1 MSTTKVSIDF
11 SALGITWTP
20 DTTYT
25 VSLEENFVRESSG
38 DFAQPSPAV
47 ASFATFITNSTG
59 PIRTGSTPGG
69 PNGITD
75 NRYATITYDR
85 KVLKNTGQIKLYKV
99 GTYGDTLI
107 NAFNVTDSTV
117 TYYSEAYTGGYY
129 NLQLDL
135 GTYVNEPG
143 AVYYFLVDAGIVKD
157 YDGFL
162 SPAISDTSIWQWTTG
177 NATALTSTYPTN
189 NATGVNKSN
198 LTLSFDRSVHAGTGY
213 INLYNKTTNELLNS
227 FDVTSTDRI
236 TFSGNVCTVNLGFI
250 LSSDTTYYVTVGN
263 GAIIDAGGLKYPG
276 FSNNS
281 TFTFATATGIS
292 AGTLWTQNLYELD
305 PTIAYAQII
314 FPSSTLLSATTANTT
329 NNTAGIQLWKVG
341 TSDTLIHTFYDNK
354 TSIGGQSG
362 PYEATIDNT
371 WTIDVFCSTWLE
383 QNATYYLLIQAGAYI
398 DTATGLSIPAITS
411 KTALTWNT
419 NYGLLDTSAKTYT
432 GNTSFGTFGAYQSNT
447 VPLSNVNLWNIF
459 KLLNNTVTYTVS
471 LSSNIGKFT
480 DSAGTGLASPYTFS
494 GTRSV
499 IREIILAAKF
509 WPNKNNTSN
518 GTVTVVLKQSTTTLS
533 TDTITMTYSGTSATL
548 DSYRTFVYSGMAS
561 GNTFTPTAELLTY
574 YNTVDIVL
582 VGAGGGG
589 RKGGGGGGGGG
600 VVQLTNQTL
609 TNQTYTFSIASGT
622 NNSSGNTGGNA
633 SNGASTTAFGQTA
646 GGGLGA
652 TYATYTGTSQPGI
665 GGVSGTP
672 QSNAASATPSRTPK
686 NSYLLYQAA
695 LSTVQKR
702 FGSQSLLLDGTGDSL
717 MVDAST
723 DFVFGTGDFTLEAWI
738 YRSPTNLNS
747 TYDSIFD
754 FRNSSTVDG
763 IWFAIGTDGLLFY
776 QNGLTFKKAAGTTQ
790 VPASQWVHVYLYRTS
805 GVVTI
810 GWNTTAYL
818 TPVSSTIT
826 DTNNYNTNTGNPLYI
841 GGYLNSNGTQAFNGY
856 IDEVRV
862 SKGVSR
868 GIISNPQTT
877 AYTNDAYTVLLL
889 HFESGLSDDY
899 IGIVYGGGGGAG
911 GNSTS
916 YYGYGGVGL
925 TSSIVGLTL
934 AKGGDSDV
942 SGQGDYTSGY
952 TILSANPQ
960 STDLSSQTGTRWR
973 YSGNGGMGVTGSQY
987 LPVAA
992 VEGMVYI
999 KMKSS

>member
-1 MSTTKVSIDF
+1 MSTTTVSIDF
-11 SALGITWTP
+11 SALGIAFVP
-20 DTTYT
+20 GTTYT
-25 VSLEENFVRESSG
+25 VDMEADFVQETSTE
-38 DFAQPSPAV
+38 AQPSPAI
-47 ASFATFITNSTG
+47 AGLATFITNSTG
-59 PIRTGSTPGG
+59 PVWTGNYPATATTV
-69 PNGITD
+69 ID
-75 NRYATITYDR
+75 NNTMIIYYDR
-85 KVLKNTGQIKLYKV
+85 KIVKNTGQIKLYKA
-99 GTYGDTLI
+99 GATDTLI
-107 NAFNVTDSTV
+107 NTYYITDSAITIDA
-117 TYYSEAYTGGYY
+117 SGYY
-129 NLQLDL
+129 LTIPLSL
-135 GTYVNEPG
+135 YANE
-143 AVYYFLVDAGIVKD
+143 ANTQYYFLIDAGIVKD
-157 YDGFL
+157 YDGFS
-162 SPAISDTSIWQWTTG
+162 SPAINDSSTIRWTTG
-177 NATALTSTYPTN
+177 NATALTYLNPSN
-189 NATGVNKSN
+189 NATGFNKSN
-198 LTLSFDRSVHAGTGY
+198 LQLTFDRNVRAGSGY
-213 INLYNKTTNELLNS
+213 IKLYNKTTSTLLNS

-236 TFSGNVCTVNLGFI
+236 SFSGNNCLITLGFI
-250 LSSDTTYYVTVGN
+250 LDADTNYYITVDN
-263 GAIIDAGGLKYPG
+263 GAIIDTGGLKYPG
-276 FSNNS
+276 FTNNS
-281 TFTFATATGIS
+281 TFSFTTTTGVSNSSFRTID
-292 AGTLWTQNLYELD
+292 LY
-305 PTIAYAQII
+305 
-314 FPSSTLLSATTANTT
+314 SRSATTARLVITFPNATRPTATTANAT

-341 TSDTLIHTFYDNK
+341 TTDTLVHTFYNGKD
-354 TSIGGQSG
+354 SVGGQSG
-362 PYEATIDNT
+362 PYEALTSVNSIE
-371 WTIDVFCSTWLE
+371 VYCSTWLQ
-383 QNATYYLLIQAGAYI
+383 QNQSYYLLIQSGAYY
-398 DTATGLSIPAITS
+398 DSVSTLAIPAVTS
-411 KTALTWNT
+411 KTAIAWDT
-419 NYGLLDTSAKTYT
+419 NYGLLGTLTKTFD
-432 GNTSFGTFGAYQSNT
+432 GNKAFTNFGQSLTNT
-447 VPLSNVNLWNIF
+447 VALNSSDDSLNYV
-459 KLLNNTVTYTVS
+459 KLLNQTTTYSLV
-471 LSSNIGKFT
+471 LSSTIGKFT
-480 DSAGTGLASPYTFS
+480 SDTDTGWATPYTIT
-494 GTRSV
+494 GTSDV
-499 IREIILAAKF
+499 INPALAVLKF
-509 WPNKNNTSN
+509 WPNKNNTTN
-518 GTVTVVLKQSTTTLS
+518 GTITVQLKSGTTTLS

-600 VVQLTNQTL
+600 IVQLTNQTL

-665 GGVSGTP
+665 GGASGTP
-672 QSNAASATPSRTPK
+672 QSNTATATPSRTPK

-992 VEGMVYI
+992 IEGMVYI